1 MIWFLRLA
9 FTIVLITMLC
19 VTGWASLQMPFWHT
33 PQAIVT
39 HPWFIATLFDTY
51 FAFLTFWLWLAYRE
65 SSWIARLLWLIAILA
80 LGNIAMATYML
91 SLLWR
96 MPTNSSMRQLLL
108 RTDA

>member
-9 FTIVLITMLC
+9 FTVVLISMLC

-33 PQAIVT
+33 PQAVVT

-65 SSWIARLLWLIAILA
+65 TSWIARIAWLIAILA

-96 MPTNSSMRQLLL
+96 MPANSSMRQLLL
-108 RTDA
+108 RPDA